1 MGKPMRALVVAV
13 ALASACGAEAEPEE
27 VAESPITGQ
36 EGNFTVTGAATQL
49 NQYSGLAAAASA
61 GATQLTVNN
70 ITELASG
77 ATQGN
82 WGVLAKDDLLMVIQM
97 RGASI
102 TSTDNAA
109 YGTLG
114 ALGGAGNYELVTV
127 ASIAGNVITINGG
140 DCGGL
145 RFAYDVTNGRAQ
157 VVRVPQVRDLTI
169 NSGASVTPL
178 AWDGTRGGVVA
189 LSVGGTVTIN
199 GSISANTA
207 GFRGGTNNVST
218 VLNQNG
224 FRGAVTVGA
233 EKGEGIAGDGPRYDA
248 AFGGRFGKGAPA
260 NGGGGGNGFGGPGG
274 GGANGSSGAA
284 YTGAGVM
291 DTTVTGNS
299 AWSLDPDSIGGVPAA
314 SSGGGRGGYTRSS
327 ANLNALTVGPN
338 PTAPTSWGEDN
349 RRNNGGR
356 GGHPVA
362 NDPANRLFL
371 GGGGGAGEGNDDGGG
386 GNGGRGGGIVVLVAN
401 AVAGTGSINAN
412 GGNGG
417 SNTSSDGPG
426 GGGAGGTIVV
436 RANSVSG
443 SVSANALGGAGGN
456 QGTGAT
462 FAHGPGGG
470 GGGGYIA
477 SNVALTRSVAGIA
490 GGTTLNSTL
499 SEFPTNGATRGATG
513 ELATV
518 TDLST
523 CFGELTLAIVDSPDP
538 VSTGGQLTYTVTAT
552 NGGPSAVANAT
563 VTFPLATNT
572 SFVSA
577 TGTGWTCSFTAP
589 NVTCT
594 RATLAT
600 GAAPAISIVVN
611 VTATIDTTLTTTA
624 SITAATAELS
634 SANNTATVTTTAQAI
649 NDPPVHTVP
658 GTQATTEESST
669 SFGVSIADPDA
680 AAAPIQTQVSV
691 TNGTLTLNTALG
703 LTFSVGDGTSDST
716 MTFQGTLSAINTAL
730 ASVTYTPTANL
741 TGTAVFT
748 ITTNDLGNTG
758 SGGAKSDTD
767 TVSITVVGVNDAPVN
782 TVPAAIQAVVED
794 TPTAIA
800 GVSIA
805 DLDAGSGQV
814 EIQLTA
820 SGGTMTIGTAGL
832 TFLVGDGLADPA
844 ITARGTIAQ
853 LTAALAGLSYTP
865 PANASGGFTIVLR
878 TSDLGN
884 TGSGGPL
891 IDIDTITLD
900 VTAANDPPDAVDDTR
915 TVAEDTAA
923 TLLNPL
929 GNDSILPDTGET
941 LAVVSVT
948 QPANGSAAFTA
959 GNVTFTP
966 SPNFFGTT
974 SFTYTI
980 SDGNG
985 GTDTATI
992 IVAVSPV
999 NDPPDAVNDALG
1011 VAEDSGATALP
1022 VLANDSILPD
1032 VGETLAVISVTQPA
1046 NGTAAVG
1053 PNGGSVT
1060 FTPAANFVGTT
1071 SFSYT
1076 IADGN
1081 GGTDLATATVTVSP
1095 GNDPPTAVD
1104 DSRTVAEDSPPTT
1117 IDVLAND
1124 SFAPDVGE
1132 TLSLVSTTQPA
1143 NGTVVITG
1151 TTLTFEPATSFTGV
1165 TTFDYTI
1172 SDGNGGTDTGRVTVT
1187 VTNTND
1193 PPTAVSDTASVAEDS
1208 TSNVIDV
1215 LANDTS
1221 APDTGETL
1229 TVTAVTQP
1237 ANGTT
1242 AIAGG
1247 GVAFTP
1253 AKDFFGTTSF
1263 DYTISDGSGGTA
1275 TASVTVSVT
1284 ATNDPPN
1291 AKDDFLSLPL
1301 DAPATALDVLA
1312 NDTSAP
1318 DDPETLTILSVTQA
1332 AHGTVAISGG
1342 SVTFDPEQGF
1352 TGLTTFTYTIGDGSG
1367 LTDTATVTVGI
1378 GEDSDGDHLPDDY
1391 ELEVGTDPDDADSD
1405 DDGVIDG
1412 SEPRHADDTDGDG
1425 LIDALDPDADN
1436 DGLSDGTELGVVTAG
1451 PDTDVSTLHFIA
1463 DADPSTTTD
1472 PNVADTDGGGVID
1485 GSEDANRDG
1494 KVDDGETDPNDPTD
1508 DDEVVDTDGDGLSD
1522 LLEAS
1527 LGLRPNDAD
1536 TDDDGVRDGDEPNF
1550 ADDTDGDGKLNAADS
1565 DSDGDFIKDGTEL
1578 GLTEADPDTQIG
1590 AGQFV
1595 ADEDPTS
1602 TTSAVTA
1609 DTDGGGVDDGD
1620 EDENHDGQVDGGE
1633 RDPNDPAD
1641 DLGNTNDDTDVD
1653 GIADGR
1659 DNCPTTA
1666 NPNQADTDNDDL
1678 GDACDPDLD
1687 GGGLND
1693 DLGAAGGGCSTSD
1706 GSTGGLFVLAFALVL
1721 RRRRWLAL
1729 AALLI
1734 PGLASAQAPRD
1745 ELRDFSVERFQL
1757 ASDRNGVLGVE
1768 WAEARGDMVRIAL
1781 DVSLWLGY
1789 ANDPLVVNNAGGDR
1803 VGSLVSDRTGGGLVA
1818 SISPA
1823 SWIALGLELPVVLS
1837 QDRAA
1842 NMDVGMLASLK
1853 SAGSGNL
1860 RLIPKLTMLNQQQHG
1875 IGLALVPTLLL
1886 PTQSSDSDYF
1896 ADDGVTFA
1904 PEIDVSRTIAK
1915 LRLAGNLG
1923 YAVRPRAELLDLVV
1937 DDEVFARIGASYR
1950 ALPVVDVDVMLA
1962 TAIATKGSGSGYLE
1976 AMLGG
1981 TLALRNARI
1990 FIAGG
1995 AGLHDGFGTPDYRV
2009 LGGVRFSSSDH
2020 VDKVTTTTEPAQ
2032 TDADGDGVMD
2042 WRDNCKDEPEDK
2054 DGFKDSD
2061 GCPELDN
2068 DEDLVP
2074 DAADKCRDEAG
2085 IIENKGCPGKD
2096 TDVDGIPDHLDKCPD
2111 TAEDFDSFEDEDGCP
2126 DTDNDLDGVADVSD
2140 KCPTTAGSPDNGGCP
2155 DPDRDGD
2162 GLPDR
2167 LDNCPDTP
2175 GQQLDAGCKTKQLV
2189 AITATK
2195 LVIAEPVVFARA
2207 AIAAKSFKL
2216 LDNVAAVLI
2225 LHPAL
2230 TLEITVGAEAQPLTQ
2245 QRADAVRAYL
2255 IKKGVDGARL
2265 AATGLGGE
2273 QPEAVVFK
2281 VIRAGA

>member
-1 MGKPMRALVVAV
+1 MALPVRALWVAV
-13 ALASACGAEAEPEE
+13 ALASACGDAREEPED
-27 VAESPITGQ
+27 VTESPITGQ
-36 EGNFTVTGAATQL
+36 EGNFTVTGATTQL
-49 NQYSGLAAAASA
+49 NQYSGLAASASA
-61 GATQLTVNN
+61 GATQLTVNSVA
-70 ITELASG
+70 ELNSTTA
-77 ATQGN
+77 QGN
-82 WGVLAKDDLLMVIQM
+82 WGPLAKDDLLMVIQM

-102 TSTDNAA
+102 TSTDTSA

-127 ASIAGNVITINGG
+127 VSIAGNAITINGG

-145 RFAYDVTNGRAQ
+145 KFAYDVTNGRAQ
-157 VVRVPQVRDLTI
+157 VIRVPQVRDLTI
-169 NSGASVTPL
+169 NSGASIAPL
-178 AWDGTRGGVVA
+178 PWDGTRGGVVA

-199 GSISANTA
+199 GSINASTA
-207 GFRGGTNNVST
+207 GFRGGTNNLST
-218 VLNQNG
+218 VLNQNS
-224 FRGAVTVGA
+224 FRGAAAVGA
-233 EKGEGIAGDGPRYDA
+233 EKGESIAGDGARYDA

-299 AWSLDPDSIGGVPAA
+299 AWSLDPDSIGGVPAT

-327 ANLNALTVGPN
+327 ANLDALTVGPN
-338 PTAPTSWGEDN
+338 PTGPTSWGEDN
-349 RRNNGGR
+349 RRANGGR

-386 GNGGRGGGIVVLVAN
+386 GNGGRGGGLVVLVAN
-401 AVAGTGSINAN
+401 AVAGSGAINAN

-436 RANSVSG
+436 RANSVTG
-443 SVSANALGGAGGN
+443 TVSANALGGAGGG
-456 QGTGAT
+456 QGNGAT

-477 SNVALTRSVAGIA
+477 SNVALTRSVSGIA
-490 GGTTLNSTL
+490 GGTTTHSTL

-523 CFGELTLAIVDSPDP
+523 CFGELTLAIVDAPDP
-538 VSTGGQLTYTVTAT
+538 VSTGGLLTYTVTVT
-552 NGGPSAVANAT
+552 NGGPSAVAEAR

-572 SFVSA
+572 SFSSA
-577 TGTGWTCSFTAP
+577 SGTGWTCAFAAP

-600 GAAPAISIVVN
+600 GAAPAISLVVN
-611 VTATIDTTLTTTA
+611 VTATTDTTLTTTA
-624 SITAATAELS
+624 TVTAATAEFS
-634 SANNTATVTTTAQAI
+634 SSNNTATVTTTVQAL

-658 GTQATTEESST
+658 GAQATTEDSPT
-669 SFGVSIADPDA
+669 SFAVSIADPDA
-680 AAAPIQTQVSV
+680 AAAAIQTQVSV

-703 LTFSVGDGTSDST
+703 LTFSVGDGTADTT

-730 ASVTYTPTANL
+730 ASVTYTPVPNFA
-741 TGTAVFT
+741 GTATFT

-758 SGGAKSDTD
+758 SGGAKTDSD
-767 TVSITVVGVNDAPVN
+767 TVSIAVAGVNDAPVN
-782 TVPAAIQAVVED
+782 TVPAAIQSVVED
-794 TPTAIA
+794 TPKAIA
-800 GVSIA
+800 GVAIA
-805 DLDAGSGQV
+805 DLDAGNAQV
-814 EIQLTA
+814 EVQLTA
-820 SGGTMTIGTAGL
+820 SGGTMTIGTTGL
-832 TFLVGDGLADPA
+832 TFVVGDGVADPA
-844 ITARGTIAQ
+844 ITARGTVAQ
-853 LTAALAGLSYTP
+853 LTTALANLSYAP

-900 VTAANDPPDAVDDTR
+900 VTPANDPPDAVDDAR
-915 TVAEDTAA
+915 TVAEDSSA
-923 TLLNPL
+923 TSLGPL
-929 GNDSILPDTGET
+929 ANDSILPDTGET
-941 LAVVSVT
+941 LSIVSLT
-948 QPANGSAAFTA
+948 QPATGSAAIAA
-959 GNVTFTP
+959 GNTNVTFTP
-966 SPNFFGTT
+966 APNFFGTT

-992 IVAVSPV
+992 VVTVSPV
-999 NDPPDAVNDALG
+999 NDPPDAVNDTLS
-1011 VAEDSGATALP
+1011 VAEDSGANALP
-1022 VLANDSILPD
+1022 VLANDSIVPD
-1032 VGETLAVISVTQPA
+1032 AGETLAVVAVTQPA
-1046 NGTAAVG
+1046 NGTVAIG
-1053 PNGGSVT
+1053 PSGVT
-1060 FTPAANFVGTT
+1060 FTPAANFNGAT

-1076 IADGN
+1076 ISDGN
-1081 GGTDLATATVTVSP
+1081 GGTDSATVSVTVTP
-1095 GNDPPTAVD
+1095 VNDPPTVVD
-1104 DSRTVAEDSPPTT
+1104 DTRSVAEDSPPTAF
-1117 IDVLAND
+1117 DVLAND

-1132 TLSLVSTTQPA
+1132 TLSIVSTTQPA
-1143 NGTVVITG
+1143 SGTVVITG
-1151 TTLTFEPATSFTGV
+1151 TSVTFEPSASFTGV

-1172 SDGNGGTDTGRVTVT
+1172 SDGNGGTDTGRVTVS

-1193 PPTAVSDTASVAEDS
+1193 PPTAVDDTATVAEDS
-1208 TSNVIDV
+1208 TATVLDV
-1215 LANDTS
+1215 LANDTG

-1229 TVTAVTQP
+1229 TVTSVTQP
-1237 ANGTT
+1237 ANGTVV
-1242 AIAGG
+1242 IAGI

-1253 AKDFFGTTSF
+1253 AKDFFGTTTF
-1263 DYTISDGSGGTA
+1263 AYTISDGNGGNA
-1275 TASVTVSVT
+1275 TASVEVTIT
-1284 ATNDPPN
+1284 ATNDSPN
-1291 AKDDFLSLPL
+1291 AKDDFLSVPL
-1301 DAPATALDVLA
+1301 DAAATPLDVLA

-1318 DDPETLTILSVTQA
+1318 DDPETLTILAVTQA
-1332 AHGTVAISGG
+1332 AHGTVAITGTG
-1342 SVTFDPEQGF
+1342 LAFDPEQGF

-1378 GEDSDGDHLPDDY
+1378 GDDTDGDHLPDDY
-1391 ELEVGTDPDDADSD
+1391 ELEIGTDPDDADSD
-1405 DDGVIDG
+1405 DDGVADG
-1412 SEPRHADDTDGDG
+1412 SEPRHADDPDGDG
-1425 LIDALDPDADN
+1425 LIDALDPDSDN
-1436 DGLSDGTELGVVTAG
+1436 DGLYDGTELGLATAG
-1451 PDTDVSTLHFIA
+1451 PGTDLTKQHFLA
-1463 DADPSTTTD
+1463 DADPSTSTD
-1472 PNVADTDGGGVID
+1472 PNAADTDGGGVVD

-1494 KVDDGETDPNDPTD
+1494 KLDDGETDPNDPTD

-1522 LLEAS
+1522 VLEAS

-1578 GLTEADPDTQIG
+1578 GLTEADPDTLLG

-1595 ADEDPTS
+1595 ADEDPAT
-1602 TTSAVTA
+1602 TTSAIDA
-1609 DTDGGGVDDGD
+1609 DTDDGGVDDGD
-1620 EDENHDGQVDGGE
+1620 EDENHDGEVDDGE

-1641 DLGNTNDDTDVD
+1641 DLGNVDDDTDAD
-1653 GIADGR
+1653 GIPDAR
-1659 DNCPTTA
+1659 DNCPTLA
-1666 NPNQADTDNDDL
+1666 NPNQADTDNDDV
-1678 GDACDPDLD
+1678 GDACDPDLN

-1693 DLGAAGGGCSTSD
+1693 DLGAAGGGCSTSS
-1706 GSTGGLFVLAFALVL
+1706 GSAGALLVLALVL
-1721 RRRRWLAL
+1721 GMRRRRWVVLVG
-1729 AALLI
+1729 LLLL
-1734 PGLASAQAPRD
+1734 PRLASAQAPRD

-1757 ASDRNGVLGVE
+1757 ATDRNGVLGVE
-1768 WAEARGDMVRIAL
+1768 WAEARGHLAF

-1789 ANDPLVVNNAGGDR
+1789 ANDPLVVNDAGGDR
-1803 VGSLVSDRTGGGLVA
+1803 VGALVASRIGGGLVV

-1823 SWIALGLELPVVLS
+1823 PWIALGLEMPVVLS
-1837 QDRAA
+1837 QDRSS
-1842 NMDVGMLASLK
+1842 NMDVGMLASLA

-1875 IGLALVPTLLL
+1875 LGLALVPALLL
-1886 PTQSSDSDYF
+1886 PTQSSDSNYF

-1904 PEIDVSRTIAK
+1904 PEIDVSRTLAK

-1950 ALPVVDVDVMLA
+1950 VARPLDVDIMVS
-1962 TAIATKGSGSGYLE
+1962 TALATKGSGSGYLE

-1981 TLALRNARI
+1981 TLAVRNARI
-1990 FIAGG
+1990 FVAGG
-1995 AGLHDGFGTPDYRV
+1995 AGLHDGFGTPDYRI

-2020 VDKVTTTTEPAQ
+2020 VDRPTIAIEKEQ
-2032 TDADGDGVMD
+2032 TDTDGDGVMD

-2074 DAADKCRDEAG
+2074 DATDKCRDEAG
-2085 IIENKGCPGKD
+2085 VIENQGCPGKD
-2096 TDVDGIPDHLDKCPD
+2096 TDVDGIMDHLDKCP
-2111 TAEDFDSFEDEDGCP
+2111 TAAEDFDNFDDEDGCP
-2126 DTDNDLDGVADVSD
+2126 ETDNDADGVSDAADE
-2140 KCPTTAGSPDNGGCP
+2140 CPTTAGSPDHGGCP

-2162 GLPDR
+2162 GLVDR
-2167 LDNCPDTP
+2167 LDNCPDTA
-2175 GQQLDAGCKTKQLV
+2175 GEQLNAGCKTKQLV
-2189 AITATK
+2189 AITPGK
-2195 LVIAEPVVFARA
+2195 LVIAEPVAFTRA
-2207 AIAAKSFKL
+2207 SVAAKSFKL
-2216 LDNVAAVLI
+2216 LDNVAAILL
-2225 LHPAL
+2225 LHPTL
-2230 TLEITVGAEAQPLTQ
+2230 TIEITVGAEAQPLTQ
-2245 QRADAVRAYL
+2245 QRADAIRSYL
-2255 IKKGVDGARL
+2255 IKKSVEGGRL
-2265 AATGLGGE
+2265 AATGLGSE
-2273 QPEAVVFK
+2273 QLEVVVFK
-2281 VIRAGA
+2281 IVR